1 MDVIQY
7 FNIFNKLWQEI
18 DMFDDCVLSSAED
31 GERYKKMVDKEQIFD
46 FLAGLNKEL
55 DEVWGRVLGTKLL
68 SSIDEIFAEVRREE
82 CRKCVMLE
90 EQKPL
95 PTLDNLVLAVRG
107 SNSAY
112 KGDSHSN
119 QRGNRLWCG
128 HCQCPII
135 PATLVGKIH
144 GKPANWKKK
153 VNKSDP
159 NGYHTAAE
167 PSPKPNNSNASVSLT
182 KEQMEQLYKLLTP
195 TSLPNNL
202 STSPLAQK
210 GTFSFALN
218 GVTQREESWIINSGA
233 TNNMTRCSNLFS
245 TYTSSLGNF
254 KVKIADGS
262 LTIRCKEC
270 LP

>member
-1 MDVIQY
+1 
-7 FNIFNKLWQEI
+7 
-18 DMFDDCVLSSAED
+18 
-31 GERYKKMVDKEQIFD
+31 
-46 FLAGLNKEL
+46 
-55 DEVWGRVLGTKLL
+55 
-68 SSIDEIFAEVRREE
+68 
-82 CRKCVMLE
+82 
-90 EQKPL
+90 
-95 PTLDNLVLAVRG
+95 
-107 SNSAY
+107 
-112 KGDSHSN
+112 
-119 QRGNRLWCG
+119 
-128 HCQCPII
+128 
-135 PATLVGKIH
+135 
-144 GKPANWKKK
+144 
-153 VNKSDP
+153 
-159 NGYHTAAE
+159 
-167 PSPKPNNSNASVSLT
+167 
-182 KEQMEQLYKLLTP
+182 MEQLYKLLTP